1 MGLLSLLGSRCR
13 TTAPPRRATQRHRQ
27 QRHFSGGPTK
37 QNDILVYECTT
48 IWPSPRWEALKL
60 RARRPWRARA
70 AGRSSWGEAGE
81 ASRCALLL
89 LALPVLAAAA
99 ASLHGAACYATKV
112 PVIDRADVS
121 RTCRCSSSW

>member
-1 MGLLSLLGSRCR
+1 MYYYMAIQMGASSCGPGGRV
-13 TTAPPRRATQRHRQ
+13 AGPR
-27 QRHFSGGPTK
+27 G
-37 QNDILVYECTT
+37 
-48 IWPSPRWEALKL
+48 
-60 RARRPWRARA
+60 RPA
-70 AGRSSWGEAGE
+70 SSWGEAGE
-81 ASRCALLL
+81 ASRCALLLLALLL

>member
-1 MGLLSLLGSRCR
+1 MNVLPYYSYMAIQMYGS
-13 TTAPPRRATQRHRQ
+13 
-27 QRHFSGGPTK
+27 
-37 QNDILVYECTT
+37 
-48 IWPSPRWEALKL
+48 LKL
-60 RARRPWRARA
+60 RARGARCMRPWRARA

>member
-1 MGLLSLLGSRCR
+1 MNVLPYYMAIQMGASSC
-13 TTAPPRRATQRHRQ
+13 
-27 QRHFSGGPTK
+27 GP
-37 QNDILVYECTT
+37 
-48 IWPSPRWEALKL
+48 A
-60 RARRPWRARA
+60 AAAWRARA